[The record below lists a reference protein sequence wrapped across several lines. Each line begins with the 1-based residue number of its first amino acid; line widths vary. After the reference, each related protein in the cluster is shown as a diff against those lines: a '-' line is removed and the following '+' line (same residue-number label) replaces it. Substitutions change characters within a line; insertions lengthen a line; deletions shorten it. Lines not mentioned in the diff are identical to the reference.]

1 MDTILTSVRP
11 YLTNTNVALLLLQL
25 FFAYCLLD
33 GISSWRIVRKQSQ
46 YPLVGS
52 PVAIIPKFVLNL
64 LYAGKAT
71 ALAQQ
76 GYEKVC
82 SLLHCFPSRDLMRSC
97 YGEQAFRFPSDSQ

>member
-1 MDTILTSVRP
+1 MDTIMTSVRAH
-11 YLTNTNVALLLLQL
+11 LTNTNITLLLLQL
-25 FFAYCLLD
+25 FFVYCLLD
-33 GISSWRIVRKQSQ
+33 GIASWRIVRKQSQ

-76 GYEKVC
+76 GYEKVR
-82 SLLHCFPSRDLMRSC
+82 SSLHCFPARDLMRSC
-97 YGEQAFRFPSDSQ
+97 YPEQEFSFPSDSQ